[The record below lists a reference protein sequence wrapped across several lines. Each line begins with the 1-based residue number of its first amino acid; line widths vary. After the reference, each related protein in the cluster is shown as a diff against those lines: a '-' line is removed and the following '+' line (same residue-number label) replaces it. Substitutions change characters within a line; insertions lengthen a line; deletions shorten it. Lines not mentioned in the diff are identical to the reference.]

1 MGDRISLIV
10 QTASA
15 ILVSFGV
22 GFSLSWKLA
31 LVVMSIQPI
40 IIISLYTKKILLTG
54 FAKHTAKA
62 QHEGAQVASEA
73 VAQHRTV
80 TAFSSQDKVFQSP
93 PSIVHFWCQS
103 GLTSNSMRVD
113 S

>member
-1 MGDRISLIV
+1 VQVRALVGDRISLIV
-10 QTASA
+10 HTASA
-15 ILVSFGV
+15 ILVSFCIG
-22 GFSLSWKLA
+22 LTLAWKLA

-80 TAFSSQDKVFQSP
+80 TAFSSQDKVAHPSLFSSSMFWHFQ
-93 PSIVHFWCQS
+93 CQ
-103 GLTSNSMRVD
+103 
-113 S
+113 

>member
-1 MGDRISLIV
+1 MNVQVRALVGDRISLIV

-15 ILVSFGV
+15 ILVSFCIG
-22 GFSLSWKLA
+22 LTLAWKLA

-80 TAFSSQDKVFQSP
+80 TAFSSQDKVAHPSLFSSSMFWHFQ
-93 PSIVHFWCQS
+93 CQ
-103 GLTSNSMRVD
+103 
-113 S
+113 